1 MRIMK
6 NNGISGV
13 DTVSIEE
20 CYLAMKA
27 GYSKNDI
34 LYTENNISNQ
44 ELFLALKKGILINVG
59 AISTLER
66 IG

>member
-44 ELFLALKKGILINVG
+44 ELFLALKEGI
-59 AISTLER
+59 
-66 IG
+66 